1 MKILLDMNIPLI
13 WEKFLNDAGY
23 DSVHWSKV
31 GDIRAKDTVIMDWA
45 RINEYIVFTHDLDFG
60 ALLYSTNAKAPSVI
74 QLRIANILP
83 SEAGTIVLEVLKTG
97 MKELNE
103 GALITISPKRHRI
116 NILPFNKN
124 T

>member
-1 MKILLDMNIPLI
+1 MN
-13 WEKFLNDAGY
+13 
-23 DSVHWSKV
+23 
-31 GDIRAKDTVIMDWA
+31 WA

-60 ALLYSTNAKAPSVI
+60 ALLYSTNAKTPSVI
-74 QLRIANILP
+74 QLRMANILP
-83 SEAGTIVLEVLKTG
+83 SEAGTIVLEVLKIG

-116 NILPFNKN
+116 NILPFKKN